1 LPGAGAPVAGAA
13 GAVTAETTAVAE
25 AVVADTAEPPPPE
38 PPPPEPPPP
47 EPPPP
52 EPPPPEPLLGLTGWG
67 TVAKVTDA
75 AADVTAER
83 AEPAPEPV
91 LAPAGCGVVAAE
103 AGGAEEAELA
113 GAPAKLAGGAGAGA
127 AEPAAEPVPA
137 AAGGGLVEGG
147 GALVPEAAALAADV
161 AWETACPAAGD
172 PAPEPPWDAPDVA
185 CVAVE
190 TADPSAD
197 DRPPPGELPPPG
209 LDAADAEPAVRNES
223 PMARPMAAAATP
235 AAYRHSRRTVVTT
248 LPATSGNLARDSHDV
263 HVRERPQSGQ
273 MSTRLPLIPSS
284 RRVPPTSIFD

>member
-1 LPGAGAPVAGAA
+1 
-13 GAVTAETTAVAE
+13 VTVETTAVAAE
-25 AVVADTAEPPPPE
+25 VAADTVEPPM
-38 PPPPEPPPP
+38 P

-52 EPPPPEPLLGLTGWG
+52 EPPPPEPLVGLTGWG
-67 TVAKVTDA
+67 AVAEVTDA

-91 LAPAGCGVVAAE
+91 LVTAGCGVVAVE

-113 GAPAKLAGGAGAGA
+113 AAELAGAAAAELAGAEGAGAGA
-127 AEPAAEPVPA
+127 ADV
-137 AAGGGLVEGG
+137 AAGEAGP
-147 GALVPEAAALAADV
+147 ALEPVPEAAGCELVEDGGALASETAPLAADV
-161 AWETACPAAGD
+161 AWETACPTADD

-197 DRPPPGELPPPG
+197 DRPPADEPPPPE
-209 LDAADAEPAVRNES
+209 LDAADAEPTVRNES
-223 PMARPMAAAATP
+223 PMTRPMAAAATP

-248 LPATSGNLARDSHDV
+248 LPATSGNLANDARDV

-273 MSTRLPLIPSS
+273 MSTRLPLIPRS
-284 RRVPPTSIFD
+284 RPGSAHRHYR